1 MELSDLIRPE
11 SVQGCLKSGSKKRV
25 LLDLASMASGLYGM
39 AESDV
44 FSAVQEREHLG
55 PTGMGKGI
63 AIPHAR
69 LSGLERV
76 VGCFARLARPVDYE
90 SVDGQPVDLVF
101 MLLAP
106 EDAGAEHLK
115 ALARVSRVLRDP
127 VICEKLR
134 STDDP
139 SALFAI
145 LTEPA
150 ASQAA

>member
-1 MELSDLIRPE
+1 MELSELITPE
-11 SVQGCLKSGSKKRV
+11 AVQGSLKSASKKRV
-25 LLDLASMASGLYGM
+25 LLDLAAMAAELYGLP
-39 AESDV
+39 ETDV
-44 FSAVQEREHLG
+44 FSAVQDREHLG

-69 LSGLERV
+69 LDGLTKV

-101 MLLAP
+101 LLLAP
-106 EDAGAEHLK
+106 IDRGAEHLK
-115 ALARVSRVLRDP
+115 ALARVSRALRDP
-127 VICEKLR
+127 VLCEKLR
-134 STDDP
+134 STEDP
-139 SALFAI
+139 QALYAI

>member
-1 MELSDLIRPE
+1 MELSDLITPE
-11 SVQGCLKSGSKKRV
+11 AVHGSLKSASKKRV
-25 LLDLASMASGLYGM
+25 LLDLAAMAADLYGL
-39 AESDV
+39 AETDV
-44 FSAVQEREHLG
+44 FSAVQDREHLG

-69 LSGLERV
+69 LDGLTRV
-76 VGCFARLARPVDYE
+76 VACFARLAKPVDYE

-101 MLLAP
+101 LLLAP
-106 EDAGAEHLK
+106 ANSGAEHLK

-127 VICEKLR
+127 VICDKLR
-134 STDDP
+134 STEEP
-139 SALFAI
+139 QALYAI